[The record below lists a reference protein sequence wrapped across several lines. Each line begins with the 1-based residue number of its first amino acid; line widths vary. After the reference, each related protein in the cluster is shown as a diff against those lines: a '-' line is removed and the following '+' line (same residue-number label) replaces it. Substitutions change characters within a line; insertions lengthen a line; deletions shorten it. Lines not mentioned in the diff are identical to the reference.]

1 MAGTE
6 ECESCQRFSG
16 YCGTEFLVCGIYP
29 SGPAETPC
37 PDFAEV
43 TEQCEPLGGAYYAGE
58 LVLQP
63 THYLTTAERLEILET
78 HPFFTGVCPE
88 CGETIWGEGLVHYD
102 CQNCG
107 FRDDLIN

>member
-1 MAGTE
+1 MAKTE

-16 YCGTEFLVCGIYP
+16 YCSTEFLVCGIHP

-43 TEQCEPLGGAYYAGE
+43 T
-58 LVLQP
+58 
-63 THYLTTAERLEILET
+63 ERLEILET

>member
-1 MAGTE
+1 MAKTE

-43 TEQCEPLGGAYYAGE
+43 TVPFEPLGGAYYNRE

-63 THYLTTAERLEILET
+63 THDLTTAECLEILET

-107 FRDDLIN
+107 FKDDLIN